1 MAPLTTA
8 PRGTKD
14 ILPRESS
21 RWQYLERTLLTT
33 AELFGFK
40 EIRLPTFEH
49 TELFSRS
56 VGETTDVVGKEMY
69 TFTDKGNRS
78 ITLRP
83 EVTAGA
89 ARAAIEHGLL
99 GDALPLKLS
108 YAMSCFRYEKPQS
121 GRFREFNQF
130 GVELYGA
137 TAPAADAEIISL
149 ACEAYSTLG
158 VRGMVVELNSIGCPT
173 CREVYHRA
181 LREYFEGKRD
191 KLCDT
196 CLERLAKNPLRILDC
211 KNPDC
216 ATIAEG
222 APKMLDY
229 LCGDCAEHFEKVQAL
244 LRESGLPY
252 TINPTIVRGLD
263 YYTRTVFEFVY
274 TDKDGNRSV
283 CGGGG
288 RYGGL
293 LRELGGQDY
302 EGIGFAMGLERLLK
316 VMEEQD
322 CDFPPENTCD
332 VYLVSMGAAAELKAF
347 QLANLLRADGFFA
360 QSDLMGRS
368 LKAQM
373 KYANKIG
380 AKYVI
385 VLGDNELAT
394 GRATLKSMNSGATSE
409 IPLGDKFSD
418 AIYEEIMKTAYS
430 DLTDSCETL

>member
-1 MAPLTTA
+1 MAILTTA

-14 ILPRESS
+14 ILPREIAK
-21 RWQYLERTLLTT
+21 WQYLERTLLNT
-33 AELFGFK
+33 AELFGYK

-49 TELFSRS
+49 TELFCRS

-69 TFTDKGNRS
+69 TFIDKGNRS

-108 YAMSCFRYEKPQS
+108 YAMPCFRYEKPQS

-137 TAPAADAEIISL
+137 VAPTADAEMISL
-149 ACEAYSTLG
+149 ATEAYETLG
-158 VRGMVVELNSIGCPT
+158 VQGIVVELNSIGCPA
-173 CREVYHRA
+173 CREVYHKA
-181 LREYFEGKRD
+181 LREYFEGKKD

-196 CLERLAKNPLRILDC
+196 CLERLEKNPLRILDC
-211 KNPDC
+211 KNPEC
-216 ATIAEG
+216 GEIASD

-229 LCGDCAEHFEKVQAL
+229 LCHDCTEHFGKVKAL
-244 LRESGLPY
+244 LSESNIAY
-252 TINPTIVRGLD
+252 IVNPTIVRGLD

-274 TDKDGNRSV
+274 TDREGNRSV

-293 LRELGGQDY
+293 LRQLGGQDY

-316 VMEEQD
+316 VMEEQG

-332 VYLVSMGAAAELKAF
+332 VYLVSMGAEAELKAF
-347 QLANLLRADGFFA
+347 RLANLLRSDGFFA
-360 QSDLMGRS
+360 QSDLMG
-368 LKAQM
+368 
-373 KYANKIG
+373 
-380 AKYVI
+380 
-385 VLGDNELAT
+385 
-394 GRATLKSMNSGATSE
+394 
-409 IPLGDKFSD
+409 
-418 AIYEEIMKTAYS
+418 
-430 DLTDSCETL
+430 

>member
-14 ILPRESS
+14 ILPREIS

-33 AELFGFK
+33 AELFGYK

-137 TAPAADAEIISL
+137 TAPAADAEIIAL
-149 ACEAYSTLG
+149 AREAYSTLG
-158 VRGMVVELNSIGCPT
+158 VRDIAAELNSIGCPA

-181 LREYFEGKRD
+181 LREYFERK
-191 KLCDT
+191 KEQLCET
-196 CLERLAKNPLRILDC
+196 CLERLVKNPLRILDC

-216 ATIAEG
+216 AAIAAH

-244 LRESGLPY
+244 LTKSGIDF

-274 TDKDGNRSV
+274 TDKAGNRSV

-316 VMEEQD
+316 VMEEQG
-322 CDFPPENTCD
+322 CDFPPENSCD
-332 VYLVSMGAAAELKAF
+332 VYLVSMGGEAELKAF

-385 VLGDNELAT
+385 VLGDNELAENK
-394 GRATLKSMNSGATSE
+394 ATLKSMNSGATAE
-409 IPLGDKFSD
+409 IPLDDKFSD
-418 AIYEEIMKTAYS
+418 AIYEEIMKTAYADLS
-430 DLTDSCETL
+430 DVAEKM